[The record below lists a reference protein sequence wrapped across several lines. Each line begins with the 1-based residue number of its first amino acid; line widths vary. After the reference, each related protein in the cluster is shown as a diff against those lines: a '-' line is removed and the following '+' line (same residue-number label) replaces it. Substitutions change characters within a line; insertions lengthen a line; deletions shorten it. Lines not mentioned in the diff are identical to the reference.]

1 MTTTTRA
8 VAIPAPRA
16 PGRPEQIPAAVW
28 NAVHTTARTPDAGR
42 DTDGWQRC
50 GAYEIRFDDD
60 RRER

>member
-8 VAIPAPRA
+8 TIPAPRTPA
-16 PGRPEQIPAAVW
+16 RPADVPAAVW
-28 NAVHTTARTPDAGR
+28 NAVHTTSRLPDTGR